1 MKDPLPVCVGG
12 GGTTVF
18 DESGMLPLA
27 RRRASWGIS
36 PEGGGAMTEGA
47 GNVSLEFLVVARSGA
62 ETGGGTR
69 VAFICT
75 GRLENS
81 RFAVPG
87 AAGITVP
94 ASVGVDR
101 VRSRA
106 TLGAGATRAGR
117 NDGVIGVRS
126 LDTLGAG
133 GITAKPSAG
142 ATRVRSPSIFGA
154 GGINVALK
162 LGAVTA

>member
-1 MKDPLPVCVGG
+1 
-12 GGTTVF
+12 
-18 DESGMLPLA
+18 MLPLA
-27 RRRASWGIS
+27 RRRASWGIG

-47 GNVSLEFLVVARSGA
+47 GKLSLGFRVGARSGA

-69 VAFICT
+69 VALIST

-81 RFAVPG
+81 RFAVSG

-94 ASVGVDR
+94 VSVGADR
-101 VRSRA
+101 IRSRA
-106 TLGAGATRAGR
+106 TVGAGATSAGR

-142 ATRVRSPSIFGA
+142 ATRVWSPTIFGA

-162 LGAVTA
+162 LGAATG